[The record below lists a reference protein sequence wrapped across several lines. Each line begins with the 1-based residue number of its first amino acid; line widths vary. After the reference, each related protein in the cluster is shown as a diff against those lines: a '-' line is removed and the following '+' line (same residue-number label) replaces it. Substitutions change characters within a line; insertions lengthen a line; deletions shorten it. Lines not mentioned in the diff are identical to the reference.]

1 MKKQSSMPRSFH
13 HDYTTRCIYHITMV
27 KAPAAPYFG
36 RLAGRLPDIAV
47 ERSALGRII
56 ERNIRNIP
64 ALNPK
69 LRILQYVI
77 MPDHIHFLLF
87 ATEKLEMP
95 VGKYM
100 GMFKVRI
107 FQEFNMISGS
117 RESVFTPDFDDRIL
131 YRSRSLDTIF
141 RYIRENPYRLA
152 ARRDRPDFFRRVNRL
167 EIAGGEWQG
176 YGNFQ
181 LLENPFK
188 EQVVAHR
195 ADTPERRGQN
205 RAL

>member
-1 MKKQSSMPRSFH
+1 
-13 HDYTTRCIYHITMV
+13 
-27 KAPAAPYFG
+27 
-36 RLAGRLPDIAV
+36 
-47 ERSALGRII
+47 
-56 ERNIRNIP
+56 
-64 ALNPK
+64 
-69 LRILQYVI
+69 
-77 MPDHIHFLLF
+77 
-87 ATEKLEMP
+87 
-95 VGKYM
+95 
-100 GMFKVRI
+100 
-107 FQEFNMISGS
+107 MISGS